1 MINYSFQKR
10 HKKMN
15 RINTS
20 LISLII
26 LLMNVH
32 SIYAF
37 FNPSLL
43 SYGLEYN
50 YFRNPNKQKI
60 SLHIGKNTENPAM
73 HYLKEHKFNIS
84 PAIILQDNRKYD
96 YTIDFKFYE
105 TRSLSINTIY
115 QKHIEPTRT
124 SGLSTISYCFYQ
136 YGYRLLDIESYGIYK
151 IRGNLFSIL
160 YDIVYDRREW
170 GGCVAGHLSR
180 RIIDFQMKLSP
191 EFGLSFLK
199 LGEDFSDFGNV
210 SKKITIGLD
219 LQLNT
224 MVGIIIYDA
233 LLLNIGYDIKPYISY
248 DYLILNR
255 EFSLSASLYYWSSLN
270 KSEDQFGIT
279 IFADYTSSTHNYCSQ
294 SMTDYRTSIG
304 LKIYNMFYYSRWL
317 VDAIYETRELIY

>member
-1 MINYSFQKR
+1 MYR
-10 HKKMN
+10 V
-15 RINTS
+15 RIL
-20 LISLII
+20 LISFLMI
-26 LLMNVH
+26 LV
-32 SIYAF
+32 SQSVFAS
-37 FNPSLL
+37 FNPFML

-84 PAIILQDNRKYD
+84 PAIILQENGKYD

-124 SGLSTISYCFYQ
+124 SGLTTISYCFYQ
-136 YGYRLLDIESYGIYK
+136 YGYRLLDIESYGMYK

-170 GGCVAGHLSR
+170 GGCVTGHLSR

-191 EFGLSFLK
+191 EVGISFLK

-210 SKKITIGLD
+210 SKKTTIGLD

-233 LLLNIGYDIKPYISY
+233 LLLSIGYDIKPYISY

-255 EFSLSASLYYWSSLN
+255 EFSFGASLNYWSSLN
-270 KSEDQFGIT
+270 QRDNQFGIT
-279 IFADYTSSTHNYCSQ
+279 IFANYTSSTHNFCSQ

-304 LKIYNMFYYSRWL
+304 LKIYNLFNYSRWL